1 MTSGPTP
8 SQAPLD
14 AAASPSLSFGHNL
27 RMANRLTQKLL
38 AARVAH
44 LNLTIA
50 QWYSLRALWEEDGI
64 TQSDLAERASIAGPA
79 LVAAVTGL
87 VERGFVTRRAHE
99 GDRRKMLLDLT
110 AEGQALKAE
119 GLRASLEVNG
129 EALRGIDPAKVQT
142 ALKVL
147 RAAQSNCS
155 DVHGPSD
162 ND

>member
-1 MTSGPTP
+1 MTSKTTP
-8 SQAPLD
+8 PRAPLD
-14 AAASPSLSFGHNL
+14 EVASPSLSFGHNL

-38 AARVAH
+38 ATRVSH

-64 TQSDLAERASIAGPA
+64 TQADLAERASIAGPA

-87 VERGFVTRRAHE
+87 VERGLVTRRPHK
-99 GDRRKMLLDLT
+99 GDRRKFLLDLT
-110 AEGQALKAE
+110 AEGHALRAE
-119 GLRASLEVNG
+119 GLCASLNVNA
-129 EALRGIDPAKVQT
+129 EALRGIDPEKVQT

-147 RAAQSNCS
+147 RAAQANCS

>member
-8 SQAPLD
+8 PQAPLD
-14 AAASPSLSFGHNL
+14 EAASPSLSFGHNL

-87 VERGFVTRRAHE
+87 VERGFLTRRPHE
-99 GDRRKMLLDLT
+99 GDRRKILLDLT
-110 AEGQALKAE
+110 AEGHALKAE
-119 GLRASLEVNG
+119 GLRASLDVNG
-129 EALRGIDPAKVQT
+129 EALRGIDPAKVQA